1 MGFFC
6 DCSIGD
12 WDEWP
17 TERFKNERQKVEVV
31 PMTSSSLVTKPG
43 TPSSGPKKQL
53 KFAHVGIAAISA
65 LVALALG
72 LSPSNASSA
81 PSVEGTP
88 ASERVGVMPT
98 EKTLSNSAANSPVAK
113 PVAATQSQEPKGSP
127 TLAGTNTSS
136 SPLDTIVDNEG
147 ETTIIDT
154 TTGRKATGV
163 VSLPDPTGEALTNEE
178 IASTCKNAGAISRK
192 CYERALLAVL
202 RQDGLTAVIAQF
214 KKLIEDD
221 PAAQVDCHLTAHE
234 LGRVSIEL
242 AGGILSKVAPKLD
255 LMCSMGFVH
264 GALIG
269 RMQLF
274 TPAELQTEV
283 PKLCVARTQ
292 EEANGIEFYN
302 CIHGVGHA
310 LLLVT
315 ENLNKALKLCD
326 TLEPLNAVAG
336 MDVRDRCGQGVFMQN
351 TQNYREGAPMVTKT
365 SDPLFPCNVAPKHQL
380 QGCWGEQVFHYM
392 VTRSVHD
399 YKVAAIEVC
408 DKAPKDYVYY
418 CYQNLATL
426 ATTEARD
433 EPAKMVELC
442 TSFTSEVGKLA
453 CAEATPSTYVM
464 NRDSPKWAD
473 EFCKGL
479 PDEYQ
484 KPCLKV
490 RNDRWTSIVNQK
502 PLQVDPNV

>member
-1 MGFFC
+1 MKQR
-6 DCSIGD
+6 S
-12 WDEWP
+12 
-17 TERFKNERQKVEVV
+17 RFTRSD
-31 PMTSSSLVTKPG
+31 SSQQR
-43 TPSSGPKKQL
+43 GPNRWKI
-53 KFAHVGIAAISA
+53 AHLGVAGISA

-72 LSPSNASSA
+72 LSPTTASSA
-81 PSVEGTP
+81 GISSTQNSSM
-88 ASERVGVMPT
+88 ASGFTSQSEPPVIEDRT
-98 EKTLSNSAANSPVAK
+98 EPK
-113 PVAATQSQEPKGSP
+113 QSQTAVVSPKSAP
-127 TLAGTNTSS
+127 ALQSQTVETNES
-136 SPLDTIVDNEG
+136 SPLDTVVDNAG

-154 TTGRKATGV
+154 TTGRSATGV
-163 VSLPDPTGEALTNEE
+163 AALPDPKGKALTNEE
-178 IASTCKNAGAISRK
+178 IAAACKDAGPIARK
-192 CYERALLAVL
+192 CYERALVAVL
-202 RQDGLTAVIAQF
+202 RQNGLTAVIGQF
-214 KKLIEDD
+214 KKLIEID
-221 PAAQVDCHLTAHE
+221 PPAQVDCHLTAHE
-234 LGRVSIEL
+234 VGRVSIEL
-242 AGGILSKVAPKLD
+242 AGGVLSKVAPKLD
-255 LMCSMGFVH
+255 LMCSMGLVH

-269 RMQLF
+269 RMELF
-274 TPAELQTEV
+274 TPEEMETEV
-283 PKLCVARTQ
+283 PKMCVAKTK

-315 ENLNKALKLCD
+315 ENLTKALKLCD

-336 MDVRDRCGQGVFMQN
+336 MDIRDRCGQGVFMQN

-392 VTRSVHD
+392 VTRSEHD
-399 YKVAAIEVC
+399 YKVAAAEVC

-433 EPAKMVELC
+433 EPAKMVALC
-442 TSFTSEVGKLA
+442 NSFSSEVGQLA

-479 PDEYQ
+479 PEKYQ
-484 KPCLKV
+484 KPCMRV
-490 RNDRWTSIVNQK
+490 RDDRWTSIVNQK